1 MVLVYTISVVDNEG
15 HYIRFVLYLMFMTSN
30 YSESRKRIYESMSME
45 ILKVHL
51 FVQTNIQRTISK
63 DISKVHF
70 Q

>member
-1 MVLVYTISVVDNEG
+1 MVLVYIISVVDNEG
-15 HYIRFVLYLMFMTSN
+15 HYIRGFLYLMFMSCHVTSL
-30 YSESRKRIYESMSME
+30 YKRIYESMSME